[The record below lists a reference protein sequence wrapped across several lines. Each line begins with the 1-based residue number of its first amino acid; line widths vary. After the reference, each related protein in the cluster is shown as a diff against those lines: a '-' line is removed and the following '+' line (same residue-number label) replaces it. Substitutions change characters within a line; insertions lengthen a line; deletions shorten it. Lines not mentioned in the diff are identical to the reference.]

1 MGKPAEV
8 HSGAGGLYERRSR
21 ASGIGAQ
28 DRVGP
33 ALVCER
39 IECHWR
45 HRHDPPGGDQT
56 LDVADIAV
64 MLSPGAT
71 TLAHNGRCGW
81 RCKTCRRVRQLPS
94 CIAVAEEL
102 VSVDFDD
109 VLTANAQ
116 YADNFDAPQLPG
128 VAARGL
134 AVIICMDS
142 RIEPLRMLGL
152 SKRRREDAAQ
162 RRRSRHR

>member
-1 MGKPAEV
+1 M
-8 HSGAGGLYERRSR
+8 
-21 ASGIGAQ
+21 
-28 DRVGP
+28 
-33 ALVCER
+33 
-39 IECHWR
+39 
-45 HRHDPPGGDQT
+45 
-56 LDVADIAV
+56 
-64 MLSPGAT
+64 
-71 TLAHNGRCGW
+71 
-81 RCKTCRRVRQLPS
+81 
-94 CIAVAEEL
+94 
-102 VSVDFDD
+102 DFDD